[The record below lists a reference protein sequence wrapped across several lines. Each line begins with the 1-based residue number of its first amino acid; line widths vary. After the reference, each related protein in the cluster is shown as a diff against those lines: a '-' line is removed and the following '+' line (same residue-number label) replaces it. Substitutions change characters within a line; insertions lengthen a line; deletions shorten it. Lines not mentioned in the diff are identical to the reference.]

1 MPYRYAKKTKKV
13 IKRKVKP
20 YKRTIKRNPIL
31 DVKSYTYYHR
41 CATSF
46 IISQTAGGDA
56 TGAISFSIASLP
68 QIATYQAMY
77 DQYKLN
83 KLYVTFRPMYTATS
97 LASSASGALLVP
109 LLYTAI
115 DLDDATAVNL
125 IALREY
131 QKCMCHDDKKAF
143 SMVFVPSAFD
153 TLGGGG
159 ASFTYGNVQAN
170 KTWADVAN
178 TGLVYYGIKWVITA
192 QTAAS
197 TYLQQWNV
205 EVGMSISF
213 RGVR

>member
-1 MPYRYAKKTKKV
+1 MPFRYAKKTKKI

-20 YKRTIKRNPIL
+20 FKRTIKRNPIL
-31 DVKSYTYYHR
+31 DIKTYSYYHK

-46 IISQTAGGDA
+46 TIAQTAGGDA
-56 TGAISFSIASLP
+56 TGAISFSIGSLP

-97 LASSASGALLVP
+97 LVSSASGALLVP
-109 LLYTAI
+109 LIYTAI

-125 IALREY
+125 TAIREY

-153 TLGGGG
+153 TLGGG
-159 ASFTYGNVQAN
+159 AAYTNGNVQAN
-170 KTWADVAN
+170 KHWAN
-178 TGLVYYGIKWVITA
+178 TNSTTLLYYGIKWVITA

-197 TYLQQWNV
+197 TNLQQWNV

-213 RGVR
+213 RGVH